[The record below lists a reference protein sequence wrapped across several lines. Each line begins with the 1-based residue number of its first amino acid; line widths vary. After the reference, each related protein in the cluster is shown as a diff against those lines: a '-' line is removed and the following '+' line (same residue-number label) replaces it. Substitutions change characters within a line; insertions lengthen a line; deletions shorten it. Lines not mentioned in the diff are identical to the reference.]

1 MSGELWLEDF
11 LIVAEN
17 IVEETIKFIANSDLP
32 MGSASFLKY
41 DVKLDLDVETQ
52 FFLAKKLGELTPFP
66 VVGEEGFTSELPA
79 VPYWLIDPIDGSFN
93 YLSGIRYAAVSVAL
107 MAPDEPLIGVVG
119 DICSGELVSA
129 RKGGGVRLNR
139 FHAQKSDMA
148 VRGAGLVLT
157 AITPSLHSGVDG
169 VERLLGNV
177 MAYRKIRMLG
187 SAAMSMTLLAR
198 GACEAVVLSGIH
210 AWDVMAGC
218 LIADEAGCKVD
229 WRVTEERRML
239 GDLVARNPMPSQ

>member
-1 MSGELWLEDF
+1 M
-11 LIVAEN
+11 
-17 IVEETIKFIANSDLP
+17 
-32 MGSASFLKY
+32 
-41 DVKLDLDVETQ
+41 
-52 FFLAKKLGELTPFP
+52 
-66 VVGEEGFTSELPA
+66 
-79 VPYWLIDPIDGSFN
+79 
-93 YLSGIRYAAVSVAL
+93 
-107 MAPDEPLIGVVG
+107 
-119 DICSGELVSA
+119 
-129 RKGGGVRLNR
+129 RLNR

-198 GACEAVVLSGIH
+198 GACEAVVLRGIH